1 MLGNGLK
8 KRLAVLL
15 TGVMVLGMTVT
26 AFAGETSGTQS
37 SQGSGNFEGHVNKQ
51 IVDVTLP
58 TVSTN
63 YSPFS
68 FVYDGEGL
76 IKDTTHAAYGD
87 DVNFGAATSNVY
99 FRTGDKTYSDKSTKF
114 TVSNNSSVSVNIA
127 LQVDVTPGAKDPVL
141 LSSNTLPTGDDA
153 KASIYLG
160 LIVTGDADAKNGD
173 KADTYVVSENMIK
186 KTFCVAGMPENY
198 TVSANKATD
207 DSYPHTYTF
216 KKDLTKTNW
225 KKIEFQLEGAANKVK
240 NAAGSTAP
248 NLKVTW
254 SFEPTDTLEEES
266 GSGSGSGGSTTPSVV
281 NISGAYVSGADY
293 WYYELT
299 LPSGTV
305 LEGESDITNLKVD
318 GNAIASGFYLN
329 SGKNKVRV
337 PRADVK
343 TALGDAWA
351 TAEQFTFT
359 FTAND
364 VNYSAADVSKN

>member
-1 MLGNGLK
+1 MFSKGLK

-37 SQGSGNFEGHVNKQ
+37 SQGSGNFEGHVNRQ

-76 IKDTTHAAYGD
+76 IKDTSHAAYGD
-87 DVNFGAATSNVY
+87 DVDFGNATSNVY

-160 LIVTGDADAKNGD
+160 LIVTGNADAKNGD

-207 DSYPHTYTF
+207 DTYPHTYTF
-216 KKDLTKTNW
+216 KKDETKTDW

-240 NAAGSTAP
+240 NAKGATAP

-254 SFEPTDTLEEES
+254 SFEPTDKLDEES
-266 GSGSGSGGSTTPSVV
+266 GSTTPTEIFTAGSGVGQI
-281 NISGAYVSGADY
+281 NYVTAKVSEVTKV
-293 WYYELT
+293 ELT
-299 LPSGTV
+299 NSYGTYDAMKNNGTYYSAATSSANASTGVTTITFDTKFNAFFTGEVDAVITYKDASGTV
-305 LEGESDITNLKVD
+305 ATKTIKLNM
-318 GNAIASGFYLN
+318 GN
-329 SGKNKVRV
+329 
-337 PRADVK
+337 
-343 TALGDAWA
+343 
-351 TAEQFTFT
+351 
-359 FTAND
+359 
-364 VNYSAADVSKN
+364 

>member
-87 DVNFGAATSNVY
+87 DVDFGAATSNVY

-198 TVSANKATD
+198 TVSANKAAD
-207 DSYPHTYTF
+207 NSYPHTYTF
-216 KKDLTKTNW
+216 KKDTTKTDW

-240 NAAGSTAP
+240 NASGSTAP

-254 SFEPTDTLEEES
+254 SFEPTDELEE
-266 GSGSGSGGSTTPSVV
+266 GGSTTTDKAPSIATKTYTLAADTRVV
-281 NISGAYVSGADY
+281 ITVDLGTGSKKAD
-293 WYYELT
+293 
-299 LPSGTV
+299 G
-305 LEGESDITNLKVD
+305 IAKVE
-318 GNAIASGFYLN
+318 YLN
-329 SGKNKVRV
+329 SQNQTRTLDPSSYVWDADAKTITLGKSFINSLVDAGVTSRNYTITF
-337 PRADVK
+337 DD
-343 TALGDAWA
+343 TAS
-351 TAEQFTFT
+351 TAVEITL
-359 FTAND
+359 A
-364 VNYSAADVSKN
+364 K

>member
-1 MLGNGLK
+1 MFNKGLK
-8 KRLAVLL
+8 KKLAVLL

-87 DVNFGAATSNVY
+87 DVDFGPATSNVY

-127 LQVDVTPGAKDPVL
+127 LQVDVTPGEKDPIL
-141 LSSNTLPTGDDA
+141 LSSNTLPTGDNA

-160 LIVTGDADAKNGD
+160 LIVTGDADAKKGD

-186 KTFCVAGMPENY
+186 KTFCVPGMPENY
-198 TVSANKATD
+198 TVSANKATGD
-207 DSYPHTYTF
+207 TYPHTYTF
-216 KKDLTKTNW
+216 KKDETKTDW
-225 KKIEFQLEGAANKVK
+225 KKIEFQLEGAANKVN

-254 SFEPTDTLEEES
+254 SFEPTDELEEE
-266 GSGSGSGGSTTPSVV
+266 GSGSQATDDYVMSIVGGEATYTFVSAPEGSITAAKIDGVDK
-281 NISGAYVSGADY
+281 SGAVNAGNITYSAGKVTVKSAVVTNLSLASGNHTIDV
-293 WYYELT
+293 T
-299 LPSGTV
+299 IGGTV
-305 LEGESDITNLKVD
+305 YNLT
-318 GNAIASGFYLN
+318 IAN
-329 SGKNKVRV
+329 
-337 PRADVK
+337 
-343 TALGDAWA
+343 
-351 TAEQFTFT
+351 
-359 FTAND
+359 
-364 VNYSAADVSKN
+364 